1 MNEFH
6 LSEKQKELIE
16 KFGVFLESKG
26 WQPAIARVLGLL
38 MVSDQNEMTF
48 DQIREIL
55 HLSKSATSS
64 ALNFLLNTNKAEYIT
79 KTGERKRYFRVR
91 QIMFEDILKEE
102 QELRNKFI
110 CVLKEVHEL
119 KENKNLNGLCE
130 TIKDVIDY
138 LEFTN
143 NQLPKLYK
151 QWLLNKKK

>member
-1 MNEFH
+1 MNEIH
-6 LSEKQKELIE
+6 LSNNQKELIE

-38 MVSDQNEMTF
+38 MISDTNELTF
-48 DQIREIL
+48 DQIREVL

-64 ALNFLLNTNKAEYIT
+64 ALNFLLNTNKIEYIT
-79 KTGERKRYFRVR
+79 KTGERKRYFRIR

-102 QELRNKFI
+102 QDMRHKFI
-110 CVLKEVHEL
+110 SVLKEVHEL
-119 KENKNLNGLCE
+119 KESKNLNGLCE

-143 NQLPKLYK
+143 NHLPKLYAEWVSNRRK
-151 QWLLNKKK
+151 